1 MNGHIG
7 LIHSILPATVELHV
21 KVPERHPSARNLGA
35 ERFGS
40 GTIVDTDGYILTVHY
55 VTVGASSITVTTHD
69 GEQHAAQIAGQDQ
82 ETGLSLIKVA
92 ARGLPFLRLAPPDA
106 VNLGQEVV
114 MIASSGQGG
123 RRVAGGY
130 VSSVDL
136 YDGQWEYMIDKTIR
150 TTAFNPGFGGGT
162 LANFRAELLGV
173 VSLNL
178 TEVGKFSMA
187 IPIDYY
193 RTYEQELKQFG
204 QVKSRQARPWLGIY
218 PQPMADHVVI
228 GGVVPGGPAQKS
240 GLKEGDVILSVEK
253 NEIRSRPE
261 LYREMWKKRPG
272 ERISFKILR
281 EDQSL
286 ELEVV
291 GGDRADRYRS

>member
-21 KVPERHPSARNLGA
+21 KVSERHPSARNLGA

-40 GTIVDTDGYILTVHY
+40 GTIVDSDGYILTVHY

-69 GEQHAAQIAGQDQ
+69 GEQHPAQIAAQDQ
-82 ETGLSLIKVA
+82 ETGLSLIKIA
-92 ARGLPFLRLAPPDA
+92 TRGLPFLRLAPADS
-106 VNLGQEVV
+106 VQLGQEVV

-204 QVKSRQARPWLGIY
+204 QVKSRQPRPWLGIY

-228 GGVVPGGPAQKS
+228 GGVVPGGPAQKF

-253 NEIRSRPE
+253 NAIRSRPE

-286 ELEVV
+286 DLEVV
-291 GGDRADRYRS
+291 GGDRADRYRT